1 MKKLLLASSWQNFAR
16 YIQKFGLV
24 YFPLAWC
31 IGLYWTLAIAPVDAV
46 QGEIYRMIYL
56 HVPAAFMSLGI
67 YVAIS
72 ILGVIYLTWRI
83 KFCDLVCRAV
93 APVGMLMCMIALVTG
108 ALWGKP
114 TWGTY
119 WIWDARLTSEL
130 VLFIFYLMFC
140 LLTTGSHQQQKVL
153 AYALLLLGL
162 IDVPIVHYAVNWW
175 HTLHQGSTVFA
186 GHQAIDVQMARP
198 LYFMIFNFM
207 VICVVIG
214 SFRFTQLLKRRGA

>member
-31 IGLYWTLAIAPVDAV
+31 AGLYWTLAIAPVDAV

-83 KFCDLVCRAV
+83 KFCDFVCRAV
-93 APVGMLMCMIALVTG
+93 PRGHANVYPSVGHRCIM
-108 ALWGKP
+108 GKP

-119 WIWDARLTSEL
+119 WVWDARLTSEL
-130 VLFIFYLMFC
+130 VLLFLLMFC
-140 LLTTGSHQQQKVL
+140 LLTTGGHQQQKVL
-153 AYALLLLGL
+153 A
-162 IDVPIVHYAVNWW
+162 
-175 HTLHQGSTVFA
+175 
-186 GHQAIDVQMARP
+186 
-198 LYFMIFNFM
+198 
-207 VICVVIG
+207 
-214 SFRFTQLLKRRGA
+214 